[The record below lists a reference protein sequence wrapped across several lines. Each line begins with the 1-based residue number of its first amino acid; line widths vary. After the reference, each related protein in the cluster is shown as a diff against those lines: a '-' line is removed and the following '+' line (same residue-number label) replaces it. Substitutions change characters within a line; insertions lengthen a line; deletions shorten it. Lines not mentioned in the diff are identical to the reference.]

1 VLTHLTRLF
10 VVLLHRLLGDTPDAV
25 LLQDHAPE
33 LVAQVISRSEYRDA
47 IQIALTAGQ
56 IARQGP
62 EARRYCLQVLE
73 AFADYLRAQQSRATL
88 GGRLS

>member
-1 VLTHLTRLF
+1 MAEHVVMRRLVVGELP
-10 VVLLHRLLGDTPDAV
+10 VVLL
-25 LLQDHAPE
+25 DHAAE
-33 LVAQVISRSEYRDA
+33 MVTRVIGASDYRDA

-73 AFADYLRAQQSRATL
+73 AFADYLRAQHHRATL
-88 GGRLS
+88 GGRLA